1 MSTQQLTELVRAAQS
16 GDPQAQ
22 DRLLAH
28 HLPLVYNIVGRAM
41 NGHHDVDDVVQET
54 MLRALA
60 GLGGLHAP
68 DSFRSWL
75 VAIAMNVVR
84 GHWHRQ
90 QNGFAAGGLDDARD
104 LPQPGAD
111 FVGLTVVRLNLSG
124 QRRETAEATRWLEPD
139 DRALLS
145 LWWLECTGDLTRY
158 EVASALQLSPEHT
171 AVRVQRMKAQLDAA
185 RVVVR
190 ALTENPPCPD
200 LRYELGGWDG
210 RPSGL
215 WRKRIAR
222 HARACV
228 HCAGLSHGLY
238 PTEGLLAGLLLV
250 PPAALL
256 FATLRERAGFDLAA
270 ATGFPSGYQTGYEP
284 VGSPAY
290 AYAHEPAE
298 ASGYAYE
305 ATQTTAYAHE
315 PVETGGYAYEP
326 VETGGYAYEPVET
339 GGYAYE
345 PTGTTGYEQA
355 GTTGYEATG
364 TTGYEQYESAGAPG
378 YESVGAPGASPSAVL
393 GARSARNARRR
404 RRQQQQR
411 GHRRVVIAAGMAVA
425 AVTGGAFTLVNGPD
439 EDDLTALDAPRA
451 STVDLTV
458 SASAPAPA
466 STTATASAS
475 VTPTATPSGTPR
487 PSKSVSA
494 KPKTK
499 PSAPAPASA
508 SVAAPTTAPHAPR
521 PTTDRPRQRP
531 TQAPV
536 TKRPT
541 APSSPT
547 ATKQDS
553 GHTSVEEQVIAL
565 VNAERAKEGCGAVT
579 GNSLLARAAQG
590 HSDDMAARDFFD
602 HTNPDGAGPGERV
615 TATGYGWSTYGENI
629 ARGQQTAEQV
639 MESWMNSPGHRANIL
654 NCSFKELGVGLH
666 TGDGGPYW
674 TQVFGAR

>member
-22 DRLLAH
+22 DRLLTH

-60 GLGGLHAP
+60 GLAGLRAP

-75 VAIAMNVVR
+75 VAIAMSVVR

-90 QNGFAAGGLDDARD
+90 QTGFATGGLDDVRD

-171 AVRVQRMKAQLDAA
+171 AVRVQRMKARLDAA

-190 ALTENPPCPD
+190 ALTENPLCPD

-238 PTEGLLAGLLLV
+238 PAEGLLAGLLLV
-250 PPAALL
+250 PPAGLL
-256 FATLRERAGFDLAA
+256 LATFRERAGLDLATA
-270 ATGFPSGYQTGYEP
+270 SAYSPYEPMGTAGHQAGHQPGYPTEYQAGYGTAYETGYQQPGPTGYETAE
-284 VGSPAY
+284 SPAY
-290 AYAHEPAE
+290 AYPHAYETAETPA
-298 ASGYAYE
+298 YAYE
-305 ATQTTAYAHE
+305 S
-315 PVETGGYAYEP
+315 VETAEHVYAYEP
-326 VETGGYAYEPVET
+326 AESTG
-339 GGYAYE
+339 
-345 PTGTTGYEQA
+345 
-355 GTTGYEATG
+355 
-364 TTGYEQYESAGAPG
+364 YESAGAPG
-378 YESVGAPGASPSAVL
+378 ASPSPVL

-404 RRQQQQR
+404 RRQEQQR
-411 GHRRVVIAAGMAVA
+411 GRRRVAIAASVAVA

-451 STVDLTV
+451 STVDLTIP
-458 SASAPAPA
+458 ASAPASSPM
-466 STTATASAS
+466 TATASAP
-475 VTPTATPSGTPR
+475 VTPTATPSGSPR

-494 KPKTK
+494 KPKAT
-499 PSAPAPASA
+499 PSASAPATTKA
-508 SVAAPTTAPHAPR
+508 AAPQTPR
-521 PTTDRPRQRP
+521 PTADKPTGRP
-531 TQAPV
+531 TRPPV
-536 TKRPT
+536 TKEPT
-541 APSSPT
+541 TPSRPT

-629 ARGQQTAEQV
+629 AMGQQTAEQV
-639 MESWMNSPGHRANIL
+639 MEAWMNSPGHRANIL

>member
-22 DRLLAH
+22 DRLLTH

-60 GLGGLHAP
+60 GLGGLRAP

-90 QNGFAAGGLDDARD
+90 QNGFATGGLDDARD

-145 LWWLECTGDLTRY
+145 LWWLECTGDLTRH

-210 RPSGL
+210 RPSSL
-215 WRKRIAR
+215 WRKRIAG

-228 HCAGLSHGLY
+228 YCTGLSHGLY
-238 PTEGLLAGLLLV
+238 PAEGLLAGLLLV
-250 PPAALL
+250 PPAGLL
-256 FATLRERAGFDLAA
+256 LATLRERAGFDLAA
-270 ATGFPSGYQTGYEP
+270 AVAAADHESGHQPGYQQPGTTGYEP
-284 VGSPAY
+284 AESPW
-290 AYAHEPAE
+290 
-298 ASGYAYE
+298 YAYE
-305 ATQTTAYAHE
+305 TPGT
-315 PVETGGYAYEP
+315 PGYAYEP
-326 VETGGYAYEPVET
+326 AETAGYAY
-339 GGYAYE
+339 G
-345 PTGTTGYEQA
+345 PTGYGTTGTAGYGTTGATGYEQA
-355 GTTGYEATG
+355 GTTGYETSGVTGYETPGPTGYG
-364 TTGYEQYESAGAPG
+364 TTGPTGYESAGASEP
-378 YESVGAPGASPSAVL
+378 SPSPVL

-404 RRQQQQR
+404 RREQQQR
-411 GHRRVVIAAGMAVA
+411 GRRRVVIAAGMAVA
-425 AVTGGAFTLVNGPD
+425 TVTGGAFTLANGPD

-466 STTATASAS
+466 STTPTASAP

-494 KPKTK
+494 RPRTKTGAGAG
-499 PSAPAPASA
+499 PSAQAP
-508 SVAAPTTAPHAPR
+508 VTAPTTAPHTPR
-521 PTTDRPRQRP
+521 PTADRPTHRP
-531 TQAPV
+531 TQAPAPR
-536 TKRPT
+536 TPT

-547 ATKQDS
+547 ATQQDS

-565 VNAERAKEGCGAVT
+565 VNAERAKEGCGSVT

-590 HSDDMAARDFFD
+590 HSEDMAARDFFD

-629 ARGQQTAEQV
+629 AMGQQTAEQV
-639 MESWMNSPGHRANIL
+639 MEAWMNSPGHRANIL

>member
-22 DRLLAH
+22 DRLLTH

-54 MLRALA
+54 MLRALG
-60 GLGGLHAP
+60 GLGDLRAP

-84 GHWHRQ
+84 THWHRQ
-90 QNGFAAGGLDDARD
+90 QNGFVTGGLDDARD

-238 PTEGLLAGLLLV
+238 PAEGLLAGLLLV
-250 PPAALL
+250 PPAGLL
-256 FATLRERAGFDLAA
+256 LASFRERAGLDLAT
-270 ATGFPSGYQTGYEP
+270 ATAPLGG
-284 VGSPAY
+284 PAY
-290 AYAHEPAE
+290 APHSYEPNPYEPNPYEPTGTSGYGHEYGHGYGPTGTSGTPGDAHEPA
-298 ASGYAYE
+298 ATAGSAYE
-305 ATQTTAYAHE
+305 AAEPAPYTHE
-315 PVETGGYAYEP
+315 PVETAAYE
-326 VETGGYAYEPVET
+326 A
-339 GGYAYE
+339 
-345 PTGTTGYEQA
+345 
-355 GTTGYEATG
+355 
-364 TTGYEQYESAGAPG
+364 AGAPG
-378 YESVGAPGASPSAVL
+378 TGPSPVV
-393 GARSARNARRR
+393 GARSARNTRRR
-404 RRQQQQR
+404 RRQEQQR
-411 GHRRVVIAAGMAVA
+411 GRRRVAIAAGMAVA
-425 AVTGGAFTLVNGPD
+425 AVTGGAFTLVDGPD
-439 EDDLTALDAPRA
+439 EDELTALDAPRA

-458 SASAPAPA
+458 SASAPASSPSA
-466 STTATASAS
+466 STASAS

-487 PSKSVSA
+487 PSRTVSA
-494 KPKTK
+494 T
-499 PSAPAPASA
+499 PSARPTASA
-508 SVAAPTTAPHAPR
+508 PTAAPTTASQTVR
-521 PTTDRPRQRP
+521 PTADRPVHKP

-629 ARGQQTAEQV
+629 AMGQRTAEQV
-639 MESWMNSPGHRANIL
+639 MEAWMNSPGHRANIL

>member
-22 DRLLAH
+22 DRLLTH

-60 GLGGLHAP
+60 GLGDLRAP

-90 QNGFAAGGLDDARD
+90 QNSFVTGGLDDARD

-145 LWWLECTGDLTRY
+145 LWWLECTGDLTRH

-190 ALTENPPCPD
+190 ALTENPLCPD

-222 HARACV
+222 HARACA

-238 PTEGLLAGLLLV
+238 PAEGLLAGLLLV
-250 PPAALL
+250 PPAGLL
-256 FATLRERAGFDLAA
+256 LAAFRERAGLDLAT
-270 ATGFPSGYQTGYEP
+270 ATAPLGTP
-284 VGSPAY
+284 
-290 AYAHEPAE
+290 
-298 ASGYAYE
+298 
-305 ATQTTAYAHE
+305 
-315 PVETGGYAYEP
+315 AYEP
-326 VETGGYAYEPVET
+326 VSYGQMPSGQASYGQTPYGQASYGQAS
-339 GGYAYE
+339 
-345 PTGTTGYEQA
+345 YEQA
-355 GTTGYEATG
+355 GTAGHQGGHQQPGPTDHGIPQAGGYAHEPSEYAHESAEYA
-364 TTGYEQYESAGAPG
+364 YEPLEPAGYESAGAAGPG
-378 YESVGAPGASPSAVL
+378 SSPTVGAR
-393 GARSARNARRR
+393 GARATRRR
-404 RRQQQQR
+404 RREQQQR
-411 GHRRVVIAAGMAVA
+411 GRRRVAIAASMAVA

-458 SASAPAPA
+458 PASAPAGG
-466 STTATASAS
+466 STATTASAA

-487 PSKSVSA
+487 PSRTVSA
-494 KPKTK
+494 KPKAT
-499 PSAPAPASA
+499 PSASAPATTTA
-508 SVAAPTTAPHAPR
+508 AAPQTSR
-521 PTTDRPRQRP
+521 PAVAKPTRRP

-536 TKRPT
+536 TKEPT
-541 APSSPT
+541 TPSRPT

-553 GHTSVEEQVIAL
+553 GHSSVEEQVIAL

-629 ARGQQTAEQV
+629 AMGQRTAEQV

>member
-1 MSTQQLTELVRAAQS
+1 MSTQQLTELVRAAQG

-60 GLGGLHAP
+60 GLGDLRAP

-84 GHWHRQ
+84 SHWHRQ
-90 QNGFAAGGLDDARD
+90 QNGFVTGGLDDARD

-171 AVRVQRMKAQLDAA
+171 AVRVQRMKAQLEAA

-238 PTEGLLAGLLLV
+238 PAEGLLAGLLLV
-250 PPAALL
+250 PPAGLL
-256 FATLRERAGFDLAA
+256 FASLRERAGFDLAA
-270 ATGFPSGYQTGYEP
+270 STGFPAGYPTGYEP

-290 AYAHEPAE
+290 GSEPAEAPGYAHATMETPAYAYETAETAEYAHEPA
-298 ASGYAYE
+298 
-305 ATQTTAYAHE
+305 
-315 PVETGGYAYEP
+315 
-326 VETGGYAYEPVET
+326 
-339 GGYAYE
+339 
-345 PTGTTGYEQA
+345 GTTGYEQA
-355 GTTGYEATG
+355 GTTAYEPAGYEPA
-364 TTGYEQYESAGAPG
+364 GYEPTGYESAGAPG
-378 YESVGAPGASPSAVL
+378 ASPSPVL

-404 RRQQQQR
+404 RRQQQQSGR
-411 GHRRVVIAAGMAVA
+411 RRVVIAAGMAVA

-458 SASAPAPA
+458 PASAPDTVP
-466 STTATASAS
+466 TTAGTSAP

-487 PSKSVSA
+487 PSKSVTATPGA
-494 KPKTK
+494 KAK
-499 PSAPAPASA
+499 PSAS
-508 SVAAPTTAPHAPR
+508 AAPTTAAPTTSRPVRDR
-521 PTTDRPRQRP
+521 PTRRP

-536 TKRPT
+536 TKTPT

-565 VNAERAKEGCGAVT
+565 VNAERAKEGCGPVT

-629 ARGQQTAEQV
+629 AMGQRTAEQV

>member
-60 GLGGLHAP
+60 GLGGLRAP
-68 DSFRSWL
+68 DGFRSWL

-84 GHWHRQ
+84 SHWHRQ
-90 QNGFAAGGLDDARD
+90 QNGFVTGGLDDARD

-145 LWWLECTGDLTRY
+145 LWWLECTGDLTRH

-238 PTEGLLAGLLLV
+238 PAEGLLAGLLLV
-250 PPAALL
+250 PPAGLL

-270 ATGFPSGYQTGYEP
+270 AAGSPAGHQTGYEP

-290 AYAHEPAE
+290 GHEPAE
-298 ASGYAYE
+298 ASGYAH
-305 ATQTTAYAHE
+305 ATT
-315 PVETGGYAYEP
+315 ETPAYAYEP
-326 VETGGYAYEPVET
+326 AETAAYAYEQ
-339 GGYAYE
+339 
-345 PTGTTGYEQA
+345 TGTTGHEQA
-355 GTTGYEATG
+355 GTTGYEP
-364 TTGYEQYESAGAPG
+364 TGYEPA
-378 YESVGAPGASPSAVL
+378 GAPGASPSPVL

-404 RRQQQQR
+404 RRQQQQSGR
-411 GHRRVVIAAGMAVA
+411 RRVVIAAGMAVA

-451 STVDLTV
+451 STVDLTI

-466 STTATASAS
+466 STTSTAPAP

-494 KPKTK
+494 KPKAK
-499 PSAPAPASA
+499 PSASAPTT
-508 SVAAPTTAPHAPR
+508 APTTAPHTPR
-521 PTTDRPRQRP
+521 PTADRPTRRP

-629 ARGQQTAEQV
+629 AMGQQTAEQV

>member
-22 DRLLAH
+22 DQLLTH

-54 MLRALA
+54 MLRALG
-60 GLGGLHAP
+60 GLGGLRAP

-84 GHWHRQ
+84 AHWHRQ
-90 QNGFAAGGLDDARD
+90 QTGLATGGLDDARD

-228 HCAGLSHGLY
+228 YCAGLSHGLY
-238 PTEGLLAGLLLV
+238 PAEGLLAGLLLV
-250 PPAALL
+250 PPAGLL
-256 FATLRERAGFDLAA
+256 LASFRERAGLDLAT
-270 ATGFPSGYQTGYEP
+270 ATTPAYGTGAYEP
-284 VGSPAY
+284 NAYDPAG
-290 AYAHEPAE
+290 
-298 ASGYAYE
+298 ASGYGYGHEYGHKHGYGYE
-305 ATQTTAYAHE
+305 STDTSGMSGYAQEPAATT
-315 PVETGGYAYEP
+315 GYAYEP
-326 VETGGYAYEPVET
+326 VEATGYAQEPAEYVHEPAAYAYEP
-339 GGYAYE
+339 
-345 PTGTTGYEQA
+345 A
-355 GTTGYEATG
+355 GATGYEAAG
-364 TTGYEQYESAGAPG
+364 T
-378 YESVGAPGASPSAVL
+378 PGASPSPVV

-404 RRQQQQR
+404 RRQEQQR
-411 GHRRVVIAAGMAVA
+411 GRRRVAIAAGMAVA
-425 AVTGGAFTLVNGPD
+425 AVTGGAFTLVDGPD
-439 EDDLTALDAPRA
+439 EDELTALDAPRA

-458 SASAPAPA
+458 SASGPA
-466 STTATASAS
+466 SSPTAATASAS

-487 PSKSVSA
+487 PSRTVSA
-494 KPKTK
+494 KPSAK
-499 PSAPAPASA
+499 PTASAPT
-508 SVAAPTTAPHAPR
+508 AAPTTAPPSAR
-521 PTTDRPRQRP
+521 PTADRPAGKP

-536 TKRPT
+536 TKTPT
-541 APSSPT
+541 TPSSPT

-565 VNAERAKEGCGAVT
+565 VNAERAKEGCGPVT

-629 ARGQQTAEQV
+629 AMGQRTAEQV
-639 MESWMNSPGHRANIL
+639 MEAWMNSPGHRANIL

>member
-1 MSTQQLTELVRAAQS
+1 MSTQQLTELVRAAQG

-60 GLGGLHAP
+60 GLGDLRAP

-84 GHWHRQ
+84 SHWHRQ
-90 QNGFAAGGLDDARD
+90 QNGFVTGGLDDARD

-171 AVRVQRMKAQLDAA
+171 AVRVQRMKAQLEAA

-238 PTEGLLAGLLLV
+238 PAEGLLAGLLLV
-250 PPAALL
+250 PPAGLL
-256 FATLRERAGFDLAA
+256 FASLRERAGFDLAA
-270 ATGFPSGYQTGYEP
+270 STGFPAGYPTGYEP

-290 AYAHEPAE
+290 GSEPAE
-298 ASGYAYE
+298 ASGYAHATMETPAYAYE
-305 ATQTTAYAHE
+305 TAETAEYAHE
-315 PVETGGYAYEP
+315 PA
-326 VETGGYAYEPVET
+326 
-339 GGYAYE
+339 
-345 PTGTTGYEQA
+345 GTTGYEQA
-355 GTTGYEATG
+355 GTTGYEPA
-364 TTGYEQYESAGAPG
+364 GYEPTGYESAGAPG
-378 YESVGAPGASPSAVL
+378 ASPSPVL

-404 RRQQQQR
+404 RRQQQQSGR
-411 GHRRVVIAAGMAVA
+411 RRVVIAAGMAVA

-458 SASAPAPA
+458 PASAPDTVP
-466 STTATASAS
+466 TTAGTSAP

-487 PSKSVSA
+487 PSKSVTATPGA
-494 KPKTK
+494 KAK
-499 PSAPAPASA
+499 PSAS
-508 SVAAPTTAPHAPR
+508 AAPTTAAPTTSRPVRDR
-521 PTTDRPRQRP
+521 PTRRP

-536 TKRPT
+536 TKTPT

-565 VNAERAKEGCGAVT
+565 VNAERAKEGCGPVT

-590 HSDDMAARDFFD
+590 HSDDMATRDFFD

-629 ARGQQTAEQV
+629 AMGQRTAEQV

>member
-22 DRLLAH
+22 DQLLTH

-60 GLGGLHAP
+60 GLAGLRAP

-90 QNGFAAGGLDDARD
+90 QTGFATGGLDDVRD

-190 ALTENPPCPD
+190 ALTENPLCPD

-238 PTEGLLAGLLLV
+238 PAEGLLAGLLLV
-250 PPAALL
+250 PPAGLL
-256 FATLRERAGFDLAA
+256 LATFRERAGLDLATA
-270 ATGFPSGYQTGYEP
+270 SAYSPYEPMGTAGSYETGYPTEYQAGYGTGYETGYQQP
-284 VGSPAY
+284 GPTGYETAESPAY
-290 AYAHEPAE
+290 AYPH
-298 ASGYAYE
+298 AYE
-305 ATQTTAYAHE
+305 TA
-315 PVETGGYAYEP
+315 ETPAYAYEP
-326 VETGGYAYEPVET
+326 MEPAETAEHVYAYEP
-339 GGYAYE
+339 AE
-345 PTGTTGYEQA
+345 PTGYA
-355 GTTGYEATG
+355 
-364 TTGYEQYESAGAPG
+364 SA
-378 YESVGAPGASPSAVL
+378 GAPGASPSPVL

-404 RRQQQQR
+404 RRQEQQR
-411 GHRRVVIAAGMAVA
+411 GRRRVAIAASVAVA

-451 STVDLTV
+451 STVDLTIP
-458 SASAPAPA
+458 ASAPASSP
-466 STTATASAS
+466 TTATASAQ

-487 PSKSVSA
+487 PSKTVSA
-494 KPKTK
+494 KPKAT
-499 PSAPAPASA
+499 PSASAPATTKA
-508 SVAAPTTAPHAPR
+508 AAPQTPR
-521 PTTDRPRQRP
+521 PTADKPTGRP
-531 TQAPV
+531 TQPPV
-536 TKRPT
+536 TKEPT
-541 APSSPT
+541 TPSRPT

-629 ARGQQTAEQV
+629 AMGQQTAEQV
-639 MESWMNSPGHRANIL
+639 MEAWMNSPGHRANIL

>member
-22 DRLLAH
+22 DRLLTH

-60 GLGGLHAP
+60 GLGDLRAP

-90 QNGFAAGGLDDARD
+90 QNSFVTGGLDDARD

-145 LWWLECTGDLTRY
+145 LWWLECTGDLTRH

-190 ALTENPPCPD
+190 ALTENPLCPD

-222 HARACV
+222 HARACA

-238 PTEGLLAGLLLV
+238 PAEGLLAGLLLV
-250 PPAALL
+250 PPAGLL
-256 FATLRERAGFDLAA
+256 LAAFRERAGLDLAT
-270 ATGFPSGYQTGYEP
+270 ATAPLGTPAYEP
-284 VGSPAY
+284 VSYGQMPSGQAPY
-290 AYAHEPAE
+290 GQTSYGPTPYEQTSYGQTSYEQVPYEQSGPTGHEIPQTGGYAHEPA
-298 ASGYAYE
+298 GYVQESAE
-305 ATQTTAYAHE
+305 YAHE
-315 PVETGGYAYEP
+315 SAEYAYEP
-326 VETGGYAYEPVET
+326 LEP
-339 GGYAYE
+339 
-345 PTGTTGYEQA
+345 A
-355 GTTGYEATG
+355 G
-364 TTGYEQYESAGAPG
+364 YESAGAAGPA
-378 YESVGAPGASPSAVL
+378 SSPAVGAR
-393 GARSARNARRR
+393 GARATRRR
-404 RRQQQQR
+404 RREQQQQR
-411 GHRRVVIAAGMAVA
+411 GRRRVAIAASMAVA

-458 SASAPAPA
+458 PASAPAGG
-466 STTATASAS
+466 STATTASAA

-487 PSKSVSA
+487 PSKTVSA
-494 KPKTK
+494 KPKATT
-499 PSAPAPASA
+499 SAPAPATTTA
-508 SVAAPTTAPHAPR
+508 AAPQTSR
-521 PTTDRPRQRP
+521 PAVTKPTRRP

-536 TKRPT
+536 TKEPT
-541 APSSPT
+541 TPSRPT

-553 GHTSVEEQVIAL
+553 GHSSVEEQVIAL

-590 HSDDMAARDFFD
+590 HSDDMATRDFFD

-615 TATGYGWSTYGENI
+615 TSTGYGWSTYGENI
-629 ARGQQTAEQV
+629 AMGQRTAEQV

>member
-22 DRLLAH
+22 DQLLTH

-60 GLGGLHAP
+60 GLGGLRAP

-90 QNGFAAGGLDDARD
+90 QTGFATGGLDDVRD

-190 ALTENPPCPD
+190 ALTENPLCPD

-238 PTEGLLAGLLLV
+238 PAEGLLAGLLLV
-250 PPAALL
+250 PPAGLL
-256 FATLRERAGFDLAA
+256 LATFRERAGLDLATASA
-270 ATGFPSGYQTGYEP
+270 AYEPMATTGHQVGYQHEYGTGYETGHP
-284 VGSPAY
+284 TEYPA
-290 AYAHEPAE
+290 
-298 ASGYAYE
+298 GY
-305 ATQTTAYAHE
+305 
-315 PVETGGYAYEP
+315 G
-326 VETGGYAYEPVET
+326 
-339 GGYAYE
+339 
-345 PTGTTGYEQA
+345 TGYETGYGTGHQQP
-355 GTTGYEATG
+355 GTTGYEAAG
-364 TTGYEQYESAGAPG
+364 APGYETAESPAYAYPHSHETAETPAYTYEPMEAAETAEHVYAYEPAEPTGYESAGAPG
-378 YESVGAPGASPSAVL
+378 ASPSPAL

-404 RRQQQQR
+404 RRQEQQR
-411 GHRRVVIAAGMAVA
+411 GRRRVAIAASMAVA

-458 SASAPAPA
+458 PA
-466 STTATASAS
+466 SDPASSPMTATASAP

-494 KPKTK
+494 KPKAT
-499 PSAPAPASA
+499 PSASAPATTKA
-508 SVAAPTTAPHAPR
+508 AAPQTPR
-521 PTTDRPRQRP
+521 PTADKPTVRP

-536 TKRPT
+536 TKEPT
-541 APSSPT
+541 TPSRPT

-579 GNSLLARAAQG
+579 GNSLLAKAAQG

-629 ARGQQTAEQV
+629 AMGQQTAEQV
-639 MESWMNSPGHRANIL
+639 MEAWMNSPGHRANIL

>member
-1 MSTQQLTELVRAAQS
+1 MSTQQLTELVRAAQG

-60 GLGGLHAP
+60 GLGDLRAP

-84 GHWHRQ
+84 SHWHRQ
-90 QNGFAAGGLDDARD
+90 QNGFVTGGLDDARD

-171 AVRVQRMKAQLDAA
+171 AVRVQRMKAQLEAA

-238 PTEGLLAGLLLV
+238 PAEGLLAGLLLV
-250 PPAALL
+250 PPAGLL
-256 FATLRERAGFDLAA
+256 FASLRERAGFDLAA
-270 ATGFPSGYQTGYEP
+270 STGFPAGYPTGYEP

-290 AYAHEPAE
+290 GSEPAEAPGYAHATMETPAYAYETAETAEYAHEPA
-298 ASGYAYE
+298 
-305 ATQTTAYAHE
+305 
-315 PVETGGYAYEP
+315 
-326 VETGGYAYEPVET
+326 
-339 GGYAYE
+339 
-345 PTGTTGYEQA
+345 GTTGYEQA
-355 GTTGYEATG
+355 GTTGYEPA
-364 TTGYEQYESAGAPG
+364 GYEPTGYESAGAPG
-378 YESVGAPGASPSAVL
+378 ASPSPVL

-404 RRQQQQR
+404 RRQQQQSGR
-411 GHRRVVIAAGMAVA
+411 RRVVIAAGMAVA

-458 SASAPAPA
+458 PASAPDTVP
-466 STTATASAS
+466 TTAGTSAP

-487 PSKSVSA
+487 PSKSVTATPGA
-494 KPKTK
+494 KAK
-499 PSAPAPASA
+499 PSAS
-508 SVAAPTTAPHAPR
+508 AAPTTAAPTTSRPVRDR
-521 PTTDRPRQRP
+521 PTRRP

-536 TKRPT
+536 TKTPT

-565 VNAERAKEGCGAVT
+565 VNAERAKEGCGPVT

-629 ARGQQTAEQV
+629 AMGQRTAEQV